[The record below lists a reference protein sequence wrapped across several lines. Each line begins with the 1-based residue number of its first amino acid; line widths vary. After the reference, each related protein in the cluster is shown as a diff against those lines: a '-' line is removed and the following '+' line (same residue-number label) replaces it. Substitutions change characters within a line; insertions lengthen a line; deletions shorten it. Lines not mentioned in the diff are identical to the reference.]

1 MFQVTAAF
9 CAGLNDEG
17 GTGPVKDKKNA
28 STAEE
33 RLKEALVPKE
43 EQPYELPGNWAW
55 VRLGSVIELISGRDA
70 ALIDCNNMAVGI
82 PYILGASNIENNTFL
97 VERWIENPQVVSRK
111 GDILLSVKGTI
122 GKIYIQQENFINI
135 SRQIMAIRLFKQ
147 LNSLYVYY
155 FFKYICDELREAGNG
170 LIPGI
175 SRKEILEKKI
185 PFSPLAEQKRI
196 VERIEGLFSKL
207 DEAKELIQSSLERSQ
222 LRRSAILHAAFT
234 GQLTE
239 QWRKENGVDMGSW
252 RIKKLSDCGT
262 WLGGGTPS
270 KSVLEY
276 WIGGTIPW
284 VSPKDMKSKEI
295 VDTIDHI
302 TEKALQ
308 NSTVNLVKEPALL
321 FVMRSGILRRT
332 LPLALVKMS
341 VTVNQDLRA
350 IIPDK
355 KEVALVY
362 LYWVC
367 SRYEQDIRA
376 KCSKNG
382 TTVESINSDALF
394 QYTIPL
400 PSLPEQHEI
409 VRILD
414 SLLQKEDAARELCE
428 GVLEKIELTRKS
440 ILAQAFRGHLGTN
453 NPNDPSAL
461 DLLEKVFRDSSTV

>member
-239 QWRKENGVDMGSW
+239 QWRKENGVSKESWKEKQFTDIAEIKSNLVTPLDYPNLPHVAPDNIEKKTGRLLDYKSVAEDAVKSPNHLFFPGQILYSKIRPYLSKLVFVDFKGLCSADMYPIEAKGNVAYL
-252 RIKKLSDCGT
+252 KYYMLSDAFLNQASSSG
-262 WLGGGTPS
+262 S
-270 KSVLEY
+270 RSVLPKINQKELS
-276 WIGGTIPW
+276 IILIP
-284 VSPKDMKSKEI
+284 
-295 VDTIDHI
+295 
-302 TEKALQ
+302 
-308 NSTVNLVKEPALL
+308 
-321 FVMRSGILRRT
+321 
-332 LPLALVKMS
+332 
-341 VTVNQDLRA
+341 
-350 IIPDK
+350 
-355 KEVALVY
+355 Y
-362 LYWVC
+362 
-367 SRYEQDIRA
+367 
-376 KCSKNG
+376 
-382 TTVESINSDALF
+382 
-394 QYTIPL
+394 